1 MPLRPMTT
9 ADVLDGS
16 IGILKAA
23 PRTII
28 GIAAIVVVPLELL
41 SAWIQRDNLSDSG
54 LPGAWSAATSTSSPL
69 ADVTIATVVL
79 FVLSGIVL
87 SIVAGALGHILSS
100 WYADQNTTTRRAL
113 GASIRRL
120 PALVVAWLLV
130 HMIEALGLIGF
141 FVGEIFLMPLFV
153 VTAPAIVIER
163 LGPWKGIRRS
173 MRLTRARYGPVLGIA
188 LLIAIVDLLLTIA
201 LTGIGLVFELFD
213 WGWIVDAVCSAGS
226 SLITVPF
233 VAGAAT
239 LLYFDLRVR
248 SEGLD
253 LELGVAAH
261 FTRDR

>member
-1 MPLRPMTT
+1 MTT

-16 IGILKAA
+16 IGIIKAA

-28 GIAAIVVVPLELL
+28 GIAAVVVVPLELL

-69 ADVTIATVVL
+69 ADFTLTTVLL
-79 FVLSGIVL
+79 FVLSGVVL
-87 SIVAGALGHILSS
+87 SVVAGALGHVLSS
-100 WYADQNTTTRRAL
+100 WYADRNTTAGRAL
-113 GASIRRL
+113 GASVSRL
-120 PALVVAWLLV
+120 PALVIAWLLV
-130 HMIEALGLIGF
+130 HMIEAVGLIGF
-141 FVGEIFLMPLFV
+141 FIGEIFLIPLFV
-153 VTAPAIVIER
+153 VTAPAIVVER

-173 MRLTRARYGPVLGIA
+173 MRLTRTRYGAVLGIT
-188 LLIAIVDLLLTIA
+188 LLVAIVDLLLTIA
-201 LTGIGLVFELFD
+201 LTGIGLVFSFFD
-213 WGWIVDAVCSAGS
+213 WGWIVNAGCSAGS

-233 VAGAAT
+233 VAGSAT

-261 FTRDR
+261 FPRDR